1 MTSMAETMRALVK
14 REPKE
19 GIWMEE
25 VPVPK
30 AGMNEVLIKVEK
42 TAICGTDLHI
52 YKWDEWSR
60 RTITPGLVIGHEFVG
75 RILDLGPGVENYQ
88 VGDRVS
94 AEGHVTCG
102 QCRNCRAGR
111 RHLCART
118 RGIGVNLPGA
128 FAEYITVP
136 AANLWL
142 IPPQIPSEIAAFFD
156 PYGNAAHCALSFDM
170 VGEDVLITGAGPIGI
185 IAAGICRYLGARHV
199 VVTDVNDYRLGLAAK
214 MGATHTVNVKHESLS
229 EAMRKQEIHEGFD
242 IGLEMS
248 GNAQAFND
256 MLHHMYHGGR
266 VALLGILPSDTRIDW
281 DQVIFKGL
289 HLKGIYGR
297 EMFETW
303 YKMTQM
309 VLGGLDL
316 RPVLTHHIPID
327 DFQTGFDLMA
337 SGRCGKVVCSWH

>member
-1 MTSMAETMRALVK
+1 MVETMRALVK
-14 REPKE
+14 REPRE

-30 AGMNEVLIKVEK
+30 VGMNEVLIKVEK

-52 YKWDEWSR
+52 YKWDEWSQ

-75 RILDLGPGVENYQ
+75 RILELGPGVTNYQ

-94 AEGHVTCG
+94 AEGHITCG

-111 RHLCART
+111 RHLCT
-118 RGIGVNLPGA
+118 HTKGIGVNLPGA
-128 FAEYITVP
+128 FAEFIVVP

-185 IAAGICRYLGARHV
+185 IASGICRYLGARHV

-214 MGATHTVNVKHESLS
+214 MGATHTVNVRHESLA
-229 EAMRKQEIHEGFD
+229 EAMRKQDIHEGFD

-316 RPVLTHHIPID
+316 RPVLTHHIPIAE
-327 DFQTGFDLMA
+327 FQTGFDLMA
-337 SGRCGKVVCSWH
+337 SGRCGKVVCSWQ